1 MIAVSVVVLA
11 RQRSPVQLQRGSL
24 VQLRQGSLARLRRK
38 SLVKDAIV
46 LVIDADVASGA
57 VGADIVEV
65 SDRTR

>member
-1 MIAVSVVVLA
+1 MSVVVLA

-24 VQLRQGSLARLRRK
+24 VQLRQGSLAQLRRQ

-57 VGADIVEV
+57 VGADFVEV
-65 SDRTR
+65 DNSTR